1 LGYVLSL
8 AIGLCHLKYNHWTT
22 NNIFGIAFSLQAI
35 QFMSLGS
42 FKNGFIL
49 LAGLFFYDIFW
60 VFGTEV
66 MVKVAKSFD
75 APIKLLF
82 PQPSGDPPSLLGLGD
97 IVIPGL
103 FVALMLR
110 FDYVL
115 QKRKNHENQTKTKPN
130 KTNTFASPIK
140 IYFWWQMFGYF
151 VGLTTTVLS
160 MYYFKA
166 AQPALLYLVPTALI
180 SSVALAL
187 YRNEFWPLV
196 TFDEEKEKQ
205 QIEPVTEEPNE
216 PNRNNDIATKGP
228 KQKKNSSKKANEV
241 TSPSANKGKSDKS
254 QSKKKK

>member
-1 LGYVLSL
+1 M
-8 AIGLCHLKYNHWTT
+8 
-22 NNIFGIAFSLQAI
+22 IF
-35 QFMSLGS
+35 
-42 FKNGFIL
+42 
-49 LAGLFFYDIFW
+49 FW

-115 QKRKNHENQTKTKPN
+115 QQREREKAGKKKSKTP
-130 KTNTFASPIK
+130 SIK

-151 VGLTTTVLS
+151 IGLTTTVLS

-180 SSVALAL
+180 SSLGLAV

-196 TFDEEKEKQ
+196 QFDEEKEK
-205 QIEPVTEEPNE
+205 EKEE
-216 PNRNNDIATKGP
+216 
-228 KQKKNSSKKANEV
+228 QKKTEQGNENATNTQHEDANNSETTN
-241 TSPSANKGKSDKS
+241 
-254 QSKKKK
+254 QSKNAKKKFKERSRNYFS